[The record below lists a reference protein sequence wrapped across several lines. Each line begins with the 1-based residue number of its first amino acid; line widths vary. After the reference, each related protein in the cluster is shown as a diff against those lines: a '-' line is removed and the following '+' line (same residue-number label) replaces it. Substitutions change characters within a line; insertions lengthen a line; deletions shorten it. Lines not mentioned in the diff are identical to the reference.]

1 MGGRVDLSWMN
12 TGSSD
17 IALSADGKD
26 RLPSVGSF
34 LVYNSLNSMTNPTD
48 GWFGQVDI
56 QRQFGDANTWILT
69 LDGRRMQPLAARSTL
84 SIVAFSTLQSG
95 EVGRDVPEYNQFG
108 IGGENSVRGWSLG
121 SRTGKNQAIG
131 TLEYLY
137 AVVPV
142 RPFTVFGMN
151 LYGGIQLAA
160 FGDVGT
166 AWTDHFSA
174 SEAIDG
180 YGVGLR
186 VLFPFI
192 DVIRL
197 DLAFGEP
204 HQGVVFAFGVSLKA
218 DKQRDRVR

>member
-1 MGGRVDLSWMN
+1 MD
-12 TGSSD
+12 TGSSEFS
-17 IALSADGKD
+17 LSGDGSD
-26 RLPSVGSF
+26 RLPSVGVF
-34 LVYNSLNSMTNPTD
+34 LVYNSLDSMTNPMD

-56 QRQFGDANTWILT
+56 QRQFGDASTWIVT
-69 LDGRRMQPLAARSTL
+69 LDGRRMQKLGARRAL
-84 SIVAFSTLQSG
+84 SLVAFSTLQTG
-95 EVGRDVPEYNQFG
+95 QVGRDVPEYNQFG

-121 SRTGKNQAIG
+121 SRVGKNQAIG
-131 TLEYLY
+131 TVEYLH

-151 LYGGIQLAA
+151 LYGGVQLAA
-160 FGDVGT
+160 FGDVGF
-166 AWTDHFSA
+166 AWSDRLKT

-192 DVIRL
+192 DVIRF

-204 HQGVVFAFGVSLKA
+204 GRGTAFAIGVALKA
-218 DKQRDRVR
+218 DKHRDRVR